1 MPRRAAL
8 SAVLVI
14 ALGALWAAASP
25 ARHLPPPGHYVLAA
39 SRSQLSIHL
48 YKSGWLSAL
57 GDNHLVVARRMRGV
71 ADVAADQWSGVLVV
85 PSRDLRVADPHR
97 SAHDRAEI
105 QATMDGPSQLDIA
118 RYPRITWRL
127 DALGSSGGEGRM
139 ILHGHFTMH
148 GVTRRVDWRTHW
160 AATKDGIRLWGR
172 AYLRLTSFGIHPIHR
187 ALGAVSVRNRFLLTW
202 NTWWRHTGPAAATAA
217 SK

>member
-1 MPRRAAL
+1 MPRRAVH

-14 ALGALWAAASP
+14 ALAALWAAASP
-25 ARHLPPPGHYVLAA
+25 VRRLPPPGHYVLSA
-39 SRSQLSIHL
+39 SRSRLSIHL
-48 YKSGWLSAL
+48 YKSGWLSVF
-57 GDNHLVVARRMRGV
+57 GDNHLVVARRMRGE
-71 ADVAADQWSGVLVV
+71 ANVAANQWSGVLVV

-127 DALGSSGGEGRM
+127 DALGSAGGKGRM
-139 ILHGHFTMH
+139 MLHGHFTMH
-148 GVTRRVDWRTHW
+148 GVTRQVDWRTHW
-160 AATKDGIRLWGR
+160 APTAQGIRLWGQ
-172 AYLRLTSFGIHPIHR
+172 AHLRLTEFGIHPIHR

-202 NTWWRHTGPAAATAA
+202 NTWWRHTGSPAPAAN
-217 SK
+217 K